1 MHIPYLYQKNKP
13 RPVTKNYKVDDKEL
27 EEIFIR
33 TYGPIKRRLSKE
45 MNRKIEKQVE
55 EKKTILRECLLVDG
69 YNIIFSWD

>member
-1 MHIPYLYQKNKP
+1 MYIKNKP

-55 EKKTILRECLLVDG
+55 EKDNFTRMFISRW
-69 YNIIFSWD
+69 I

>member
-1 MHIPYLYQKNKP
+1 MYIKKIKP

-45 MNRKIEKQVE
+45 NEYVKNRKIRIE
-55 EKKTILRECLLVDG
+55 EKKTILPECLLV
-69 YNIIFSWD
+69 